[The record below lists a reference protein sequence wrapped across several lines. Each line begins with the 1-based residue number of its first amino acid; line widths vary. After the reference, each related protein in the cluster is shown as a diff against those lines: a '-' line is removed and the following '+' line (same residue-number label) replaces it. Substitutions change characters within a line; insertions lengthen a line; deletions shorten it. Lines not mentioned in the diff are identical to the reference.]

1 MTYPYPAAPL
11 PAHPPRLASDTGR
24 TSLIVTLSI
33 AVLALPLVVFLIRLA
48 TGSSGWLFF
57 TLALFSPF
65 VFAVGALL
73 SLSVLLVPHRIART
87 IPLWTMWLIAIIHMA
102 ALAVLGLAM
111 SDIGDA
117 DTQVSPFVA
126 GAQDPERLADTISS
140 IAAAALALTYFAF
153 IALAIAAR
161 ATRRR

>member
-1 MTYPYPAAPL
+1 MTYPYFAAPL
-11 PAHPPRLASDTGR
+11 PVHPPRRASDPGR

-33 AVLALPLVVFLIRLA
+33 AVFALPVVVFLIRLA
-48 TGSSGWLFF
+48 TGSIGWLLV

-65 VFAVGALL
+65 VFAIGALL
-73 SLSVLLVPHRIART
+73 PLSALLVPHRIART
-87 IPLWTMWLIAIIHMA
+87 VPLWTMWLIAIVHMA

-111 SDIGDA
+111 SDVGDA
-117 DTQVSPFVA
+117 DAQVSPFVA

-140 IAAAALALTYFAF
+140 IAAATFALTYLAF